1 MEHFQGGGHMMVAAA
16 QVKDK
21 SIPEVVQQLKQLLAK
36 MKEEGDL

>member
-1 MEHFQGGGHMMVAAA
+1 MVAAA

-21 SIPEVVQQLKQLLAK
+21 SIPEVVQQLKQLLTQ